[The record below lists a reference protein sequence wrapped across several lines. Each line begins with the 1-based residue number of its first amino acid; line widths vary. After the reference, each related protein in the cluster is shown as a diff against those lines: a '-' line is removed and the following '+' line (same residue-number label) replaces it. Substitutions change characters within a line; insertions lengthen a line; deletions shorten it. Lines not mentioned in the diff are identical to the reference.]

1 MDKNR
6 EEVTGLSEEE
16 LQKEAD
22 TVREMLEQSPN
33 LQEIEV
39 PEELERKLAER
50 IRKYEEEK
58 AIDAL
63 SEKDKEALRL
73 GRELQNKEN
82 NEKRDSKK
90 NKKIVHWPKN
100 WKVQF
105 AAAIGCVLVIG
116 SGIISVGGKNI
127 IVNVFDRKFGGGE
140 KTYVDTEESTLPTTE
155 EGMTEEEAY
164 AKIEETFGTKVVRM
178 VYAPENTEFLELQ
191 MDEELQEAILYY
203 SIDNKTFS
211 YRIVFPYAVSSV
223 GVEIQDKLVQEYE
236 LNLSEVESKIMVYD
250 VPNTKEDQYIAQFT
264 YERNEYFLQ
273 GIIEQQEFEKILKNL
288 NFFSE

>member
-22 TVREMLEQSPN
+22 TVREMLEQSPD

-73 GRELQNKEN
+73 GRELQEKESS
-82 NEKRDSKK
+82 EKRDSKK
-90 NKKIVHWPKN
+90 NKKAVRWPKS

-105 AAAIGCVLVIG
+105 AAAIGCVLIIG

-140 KTYVDTEESTLPTTE
+140 KTYVDTEEIE
-155 EGMTEEEAY
+155 YEGEMTEEEAY
-164 AKIEETFGTKVVRM
+164 AKVEETFGTKVVQI
-178 VYAPENTEFLELQ
+178 VDKPLNTQFLEVQ
-191 MDEELQEAILYY
+191 IDRELQEAIFYY
-203 SIDNKTFS
+203 EVNDNILA
-211 YRIVFPYAVSSV
+211 YRIEFPYSESSK
-223 GVEIQDKLVQEYE
+223 GSEIQDELLQEYMIE
-236 LNLSEVESKIMVYD
+236 LPKVVVKVSEYGIKNIEIKEFEAEFSYKNSK
-250 VPNTKEDQYIAQFT
+250 
-264 YERNEYFLQ
+264 YFLV
-273 GIIEQQEFEKILKNL
+273 GLMEQDEFEKIVKNL
-288 NFFSE
+288 NFF

>member
-22 TVREMLEQSPN
+22 TVREMLEQSPD

-73 GRELQNKEN
+73 GRELQEKESS
-82 NEKRDSKK
+82 EKRDSKK
-90 NKKIVHWPKN
+90 NKKAVRWPKS

-105 AAAIGCVLVIG
+105 AAAIGCVLIIG

-140 KTYVDTEESTLPTTE
+140 KTYVNTEEIE
-155 EGMTEEEAY
+155 YEGEMTEEEAY
-164 AKIEETFGTKVVRM
+164 TKVEEKFGKVVRIADKPKNM
-178 VYAPENTEFLELQ
+178 KFLE
-191 MDEELQEAILYY
+191 MELREDIQEVILYY
-203 SIDNKTFS
+203 SVNERVLSFRIEFPYSESSSGIEIEDKLIEEYTITLPETNVLISK
-211 YRIVFPYAVSSV
+211 YRILDT
-223 GVEIQDKLVQEYE
+223 E
-236 LNLSEVESKIMVYD
+236 EVEF
-250 VPNTKEDQYIAQFT
+250 IAQFT
-264 YERNEYFLQ
+264 YKNNKYFLT
-273 GIIEQQEFEKILKNL
+273 GIIKQDEFEKIVKNL
-288 NFFSE
+288 FFF

>member
-22 TVREMLEQSPN
+22 TVREMLEQSPD

-39 PEELERKLAER
+39 PEELERKLAEK

-73 GRELQNKEN
+73 GRELQEKES
-82 NEKRDSKK
+82 NENRASKK
-90 NKKIVHWPKN
+90 NKKAVRWPKS

-105 AAAIGCVLVIG
+105 AAAIGCVLIIG

-140 KTYVDTEESTLPTTE
+140 KTYVNTEEIEYEGEMTE
-155 EGMTEEEAY
+155 EEEAY
-164 AKIEETFGTKVVRM
+164 AKIEETFGAKVVRIDGK
-178 VYAPENTEFLELQ
+178 PPNTQFLGMEL
-191 MDEELQEAILYY
+191 EKEVQETILYY
-203 SIDNKTFS
+203 SVDKKILSFRIEFPYTKSSSGIEIRDELIRKYTIALS
-211 YRIVFPYAVSSV
+211 ETDVLITEYRI
-223 GVEIQDKLVQEYE
+223 QDTGEYE
-236 LNLSEVESKIMVYD
+236 YIGQFMYKNSK
-250 VPNTKEDQYIAQFT
+250 
-264 YERNEYFLQ
+264 YFLT
-273 GIIEQQEFEKILKNL
+273 GIMEQEEFEEIVKNL
-288 NFFSE
+288 NFF

>member
-22 TVREMLEQSPN
+22 TVREMLEQSPD

-73 GRELQNKEN
+73 GRELQEKESSG
-82 NEKRDSKK
+82 KRDPKK
-90 NKKIVHWPKN
+90 NKKSVHRPKN

-105 AAAIGCVLVIG
+105 AAVIACVLVFG

-140 KTYVDTEESTLPTTE
+140 KTYVDTEEIELNTE
-155 EGMTEEEAY
+155 LTEEEAY
-164 AKIEETFGTKVVRM
+164 AKVEETFGTKVVRM
-178 VYAPENTEFLELQ
+178 VYKPENTVFLEVQ
-191 MDEELQEAILYY
+191 IHKDLQEAIFYY
-203 SIDNKTFS
+203 KVNDKTMS
-211 YRIVFPYAVSSV
+211 YRIEFPYSESSG
-223 GVEIQDKLVQEYE
+223 GVEIQDELLQEYMIKLPKVVVE
-236 LNLSEVESKIMVYD
+236 ISEYKVPSIKIQ
-250 VPNTKEDQYIAQFT
+250 EFEAQFS
-264 YERNEYFLQ
+264 YKNSKYFLI
-273 GIIEQQEFEKILKNL
+273 GLIEQNEFEKIVKNL
-288 NFFSE
+288 NFF

>member
-73 GRELQNKEN
+73 GRELQEKESS
-82 NEKRDSKK
+82 EKRDSKK
-90 NKKIVHWPKN
+90 NKKAVRWPKS

-105 AAAIGCVLVIG
+105 AAAIGCVLIIG

-127 IVNVFDRKFGGGE
+127 IVNVFERKFGGGE
-140 KTYVDTEESTLPTTE
+140 KTYVDTDESTLPTTE

-164 AKIEETFGTKVVRM
+164 AKIEETFGTKVVQM
-178 VYAPENTEFLELQ
+178 AYAPLNTEFLEIDIDKKLK
-191 MDEELQEAILYY
+191 EALVYY
-203 SIDNKTFS
+203 LVDGKVFS
-211 YRIVFPYAVSSV
+211 YRVVARYVESSV
-223 GVEIQDKLVQEYE
+223 GIEMKDTLLREYTLKLPETEILISEY
-236 LNLSEVESKIMVYD
+236 KIDHTGEMEY
-250 VPNTKEDQYIAQFT
+250 TAQFT
-264 YERNEYFLQ
+264 YKNSKYFLA
-273 GIIEQQEFEKILKNL
+273 GVMEQEEFEKIIKNL
-288 NFFSE
+288 NFF

>member
-22 TVREMLEQSPN
+22 TVREMLEQSPD

-39 PEELERKLAER
+39 PEELERKLAEK

-73 GRELQNKEN
+73 GRELQEKES
-82 NEKRDSKK
+82 NENRASKK
-90 NKKIVHWPKN
+90 NKKAVRWPKS

-105 AAAIGCVLVIG
+105 AAAIGCVLIIG

-140 KTYVDTEESTLPTTE
+140 KTYVDTDEIALNTE
-155 EGMTEEEAY
+155 LTEEEAY
-164 AKIEETFGTKVVRM
+164 ARVEETFGTKVVQMAYVPRK
-178 VYAPENTEFLELQ
+178 TEFLELKLEQ
-191 MDEELQEAILYY
+191 KLQEAVLYY
-203 SIDNKTFS
+203 SVKNKIVT
-211 YRIVFPYAVSSV
+211 YRIEFPYTESSS
-223 GVEIQDKLVQEYE
+223 GVEIQDQLVKEYIIE
-236 LNLSEVESKIMVYD
+236 LPETDIEISEYRIKDTGEL
-250 VPNTKEDQYIAQFT
+250 EYIAQFMYKNSKYT
-264 YERNEYFLQ
+264 LILQ
-273 GIIEQQEFEKILKNL
+273 YL
-288 NFFSE
+288 

>member
-50 IRKYEEEK
+50 IQKYEEEK

-105 AAAIGCVLVIG
+105 AAVIGCVLVIG

-140 KTYVDTEESTLPTTE
+140 KTYVNTEEIE
-155 EGMTEEEAY
+155 YEGEMTEEEAY
-164 AKIEETFGTKVVRM
+164 AKVEETFGTKVVRM
-178 VYAPENTEFLELQ
+178 VYKPENTVFLEAEIHK
-191 MDEELQEAILYY
+191 DLQEAILYY
-203 SIDNKTFS
+203 KVNDNTMS
-211 YRIVFPYAVSSV
+211 YRIEFPYSESSG
-223 GVEIQDKLVQEYE
+223 GVEIQDELLEEYKIELLEAVVEITEYRIPNIQMQEFE
-236 LNLSEVESKIMVYD
+236 
-250 VPNTKEDQYIAQFT
+250 AQFS
-264 YERNEYFLQ
+264 YKNSRYFLIGLMKQ
-273 GIIEQQEFEKILKNL
+273 EEFEKIVKNL
-288 NFFSE
+288 NFF

>member
-22 TVREMLEQSPN
+22 TVREMLEQSPD

-58 AIDAL
+58 AIDGL

-73 GRELQNKEN
+73 GRELQEKESS
-82 NEKRDSKK
+82 EKRDSKK
-90 NKKIVHWPKN
+90 NKKAVRWPKS

-105 AAAIGCVLVIG
+105 AAAIGCVLIIG

-127 IVNVFDRKFGGGE
+127 IVNVFERKFGGGE
-140 KTYVDTEESTLPTTE
+140 KTYVDTDEIALNTE
-155 EGMTEEEAY
+155 LTEEEAY
-164 AKIEETFGTKVVRM
+164 ARVEEAFGTKVVRIE
-178 VYAPENTEFLELQ
+178 YKPKNTKFLEIALN
-191 MDEELQEAILYY
+191 EELQEVTLYY
-203 SIDNKTFS
+203 LIDDKVLSF
-211 YRIVFPYAVSSV
+211 RIEFPYSNSSS
-223 GVEIQDKLVQEYE
+223 GMEIQDELAEEYILELTNANVKISKFKIQDTKELEYE
-236 LNLSEVESKIMVYD
+236 
-250 VPNTKEDQYIAQFT
+250 ACFT
-264 YERNEYFLQ
+264 YKNSKYFLTGVMKQ
-273 GIIEQQEFEKILKNL
+273 EEFEKIVKNL
-288 NFFSE
+288 NFF

>member
-90 NKKIVHWPKN
+90 NKKIVHWSKS

-105 AAAIGCVLVIG
+105 AAIIACVLVIG

-164 AKIEETFGTKVVRM
+164 ARVEETFGTKVVRI
-178 VYAPENTEFLELQ
+178 AGKPQNTQFLGMEL
-191 MDEELQEAILYY
+191 EKEVQETILYY
-203 SIDNKTFS
+203 SVDKKILSF
-211 YRIVFPYAVSSV
+211 RIEFPYTKSSS
-223 GVEIQDKLVQEYE
+223 GIEIRDELIREYTIA
-236 LNLSEVESKIMVYD
+236 LSETEVLITEYRVRDTGEHEYIGQFMYKNSK
-250 VPNTKEDQYIAQFT
+250 
-264 YERNEYFLQ
+264 YFLT
-273 GIIEQQEFEKILKNL
+273 GIMEQEEFEKIVKNL
-288 NFFSE
+288 NFF

>member
-22 TVREMLEQSPN
+22 TVREMLEQSPD

-58 AIDAL
+58 AIDGL

-73 GRELQNKEN
+73 GRELQEKESS
-82 NEKRDSKK
+82 EKRDSKK
-90 NKKIVHWPKN
+90 NKKAVRWPKS

-105 AAAIGCVLVIG
+105 AAAIGCVLIIG

-140 KTYVDTEESTLPTTE
+140 KTYVDTDESTLPTTE
-155 EGMTEEEAY
+155 EGMTEEKAY
-164 AKIEETFGTKVVRM
+164 AKIEETFGTKVVRLSEL
-178 VYAPENTEFLELQ
+178 PNHTRFLELQ
-191 MDEELQEAILYY
+191 LQKELQEAILYY
-203 SIDNKTFS
+203 SGKEKMFS
-211 YRIVFPYAVSSV
+211 FRIVFPYSESSS
-223 GVEIQDKLVQEYE
+223 GVVIQDELLREYVI
-236 LNLSEVESKIMVYD
+236 NLPETDVFVSEYSVSDLE
-250 VPNTKEDQYIAQFT
+250 EAEYIAQFT
-264 YERNEYFLQ
+264 YKNNKYFFS
-273 GIIEQQEFEKILKNL
+273 GIMEKDEFEKIVKNL
-288 NFFSE
+288 IFF

>member
-73 GRELQNKEN
+73 GRELQEKESS
-82 NEKRDSKK
+82 EKRDSKK
-90 NKKIVHWPKN
+90 NKKAVRWPKS

-140 KTYVDTEESTLPTTE
+140 KTYVDTEETTLPTTE

-164 AKIEETFGTKVVRM
+164 AKVEETFGTKVVRI
-178 VYAPENTEFLELQ
+178 AGKPQNTQFLGMEL
-191 MDEELQEAILYY
+191 EKEVQETILYY
-203 SIDNKTFS
+203 SVDKKILSF
-211 YRIVFPYAVSSV
+211 RIEFPYTKSSS
-223 GVEIQDKLVQEYE
+223 GIEIRDELIREYTIA
-236 LNLSEVESKIMVYD
+236 LSETEVLISEYRVRD
-250 VPNTKEDQYIAQFT
+250 TGEHEYIGQFT
-264 YERNEYFLQ
+264 YKNNKYFLT
-273 GIIEQQEFEKILKNL
+273 GIMEQEEFEKIVKNL
-288 NFFSE
+288 FF

>member
-22 TVREMLEQSPN
+22 TVREMLEQSPD

-58 AIDAL
+58 AIDGL

-73 GRELQNKEN
+73 GRELQEKEN
-82 NEKRDSKK
+82 SEKRDSKK
-90 NKKIVHWPKN
+90 NKKAVRWPKS

-105 AAAIGCVLVIG
+105 AAAIGCVLIIG

-140 KTYVDTEESTLPTTE
+140 KTYVDTDEIVVNTE
-155 EGMTEEEAY
+155 LTEEEAY
-164 AKIEETFGTKVVRM
+164 AKVEETFGTKVVRM
-178 VYAPENTEFLELQ
+178 VYKPENTVFLEVQ
-191 MDEELQEAILYY
+191 IHKDLQEAIFYY
-203 SIDNKTFS
+203 KVNDKTMS
-211 YRIVFPYAVSSV
+211 YRIEFPYSESSG
-223 GVEIQDKLVQEYE
+223 GVEIQDELLQEYMIKLPKVVVE
-236 LNLSEVESKIMVYD
+236 ISEYKVPSIKIQ
-250 VPNTKEDQYIAQFT
+250 EFEAQFS
-264 YERNEYFLQ
+264 YKNSKYFLI
-273 GIIEQQEFEKILKNL
+273 GLMEQDEFEKIVKNL
-288 NFFSE
+288 NFF

>member
-22 TVREMLEQSPN
+22 TVREMLEQSPD

-39 PEELERKLAER
+39 PEELERKLAEK

-73 GRELQNKEN
+73 GRELQEKES
-82 NEKRDSKK
+82 NENRASKK
-90 NKKIVHWPKN
+90 NKKAVRWPKS

-105 AAAIGCVLVIG
+105 AAAIGCVLIIG

-164 AKIEETFGTKVVRM
+164 AKIEETFGTKVVQM
-178 VYAPENTEFLELQ
+178 AYAPLNTEFLEIDIDKKLK
-191 MDEELQEAILYY
+191 EALVYY
-203 SIDNKTFS
+203 LVDGKVFS
-211 YRIVFPYAVSSV
+211 YRVVARYVESSV
-223 GVEIQDKLVQEYE
+223 GIEMKDTLLREYTLKLPETEILISEY
-236 LNLSEVESKIMVYD
+236 KIDHTGEMEY
-250 VPNTKEDQYIAQFT
+250 TAQFT
-264 YERNEYFLQ
+264 YKNSKYFLA
-273 GIIEQQEFEKILKNL
+273 GVMEQDEFEKIIKNL
-288 NFFSE
+288 NFF

>member
-22 TVREMLEQSPN
+22 TVREMLEQSPD

-58 AIDAL
+58 AIDGL

-73 GRELQNKEN
+73 GRELQEKESS
-82 NEKRDSKK
+82 EKRASKK
-90 NKKIVHWPKN
+90 NKKAVRWPKN

-105 AAAIGCVLVIG
+105 AAAIGCVLIIG

-140 KTYVDTEESTLPTTE
+140 KTYVDTDEIALNTE
-155 EGMTEEEAY
+155 LTEEEAY
-164 AKIEETFGTKVVRM
+164 AKVEETFGTKVVRM
-178 VYAPENTEFLELQ
+178 VYAPENTKFLELQ
-191 MDEELQEAILYY
+191 IDEELQEAILYY
-203 SIDNKTFS
+203 KVNDSTMS
-211 YRIVFPYAVSSV
+211 YRIEFPYSESSG
-223 GVEIQDKLVQEYE
+223 GVEIQDELLQEYMIE
-236 LNLSEVESKIMVYD
+236 LPKVVVEISEYKIQNIKKQEFEAKFSYKNSK
-250 VPNTKEDQYIAQFT
+250 
-264 YERNEYFLQ
+264 YFLI
-273 GIIEQQEFEKILKNL
+273 GLMEQDEFEKIVKNL
-288 NFFSE
+288 NFF

>member
-22 TVREMLEQSPN
+22 TVREMLEQSPD

-73 GRELQNKEN
+73 GRELQEKES
-82 NEKRDSKK
+82 NENRASKK
-90 NKKIVHWPKN
+90 NKKAVRWPKS

-105 AAAIGCVLVIG
+105 AAVIACVLVIG

-127 IVNVFDRKFGGGE
+127 IVNVFDRKFDGGE
-140 KTYVDTEESTLPTTE
+140 KTYVDTDEIALNTE
-155 EGMTEEEAY
+155 LTEEEAY
-164 AKIEETFGTKVVRM
+164 ARVEEAFGTKVVRM
-178 VYAPENTEFLELQ
+178 VYAPENTEF
-191 MDEELQEAILYY
+191 
-203 SIDNKTFS
+203 
-211 YRIVFPYAVSSV
+211 
-223 GVEIQDKLVQEYE
+223 
-236 LNLSEVESKIMVYD
+236 
-250 VPNTKEDQYIAQFT
+250 
-264 YERNEYFLQ
+264 
-273 GIIEQQEFEKILKNL
+273 
-288 NFFSE
+288 

>member
-22 TVREMLEQSPN
+22 TVREMLEQSPD

-73 GRELQNKEN
+73 GRELQEKESS
-82 NEKRDSKK
+82 EKRTSKK
-90 NKKIVHWPKN
+90 NKKAVRWPKN

-105 AAAIGCVLVIG
+105 AAAIGCVLIIG

-140 KTYVDTEESTLPTTE
+140 KTYVDTDEIALNTE
-155 EGMTEEEAY
+155 LTEEEAY
-164 AKIEETFGTKVVRM
+164 ARVEETFGTKVVRM
-178 VYAPENTEFLELQ
+178 VYKPENTVFLEAQ
-191 MDEELQEAILYY
+191 IHKELQEAILYY
-203 SIDNKTFS
+203 KINDKTMC
-211 YRIVFPYAVSSV
+211 YRIEFPYSESSR
-223 GVEIQDKLVQEYE
+223 GVEIQDELLQEYILE
-236 LNLSEVESKIMVYD
+236 LPKVVVEVSKYRI
-250 VPNTKEDQYIAQFT
+250 PNVEIQEFEAQFS
-264 YERNEYFLQ
+264 YRNSKYFLI
-273 GIIEQQEFEKILKNL
+273 GMMEQEEFEKIIKNL
-288 NFFSE
+288 YFF

>member
-22 TVREMLEQSPN
+22 TVREMLEQSPD

-73 GRELQNKEN
+73 GRELQEKESS
-82 NEKRDSKK
+82 EKRDSKK
-90 NKKIVHWPKN
+90 NKKAVRWPKS

-105 AAAIGCVLVIG
+105 AAVIACVLVIG

-140 KTYVDTEESTLPTTE
+140 KTYVDTDESTLPTTE

-164 AKIEETFGTKVVRM
+164 AKIEETFGTKVVQM
-178 VYAPENTEFLELQ
+178 AYAPLNTEFLEIDIDKKLK
-191 MDEELQEAILYY
+191 EALVYY
-203 SIDNKTFS
+203 LVDGKVFS
-211 YRIVFPYAVSSV
+211 YRVVARYVESSV
-223 GVEIQDKLVQEYE
+223 GIEMKDTLLREYTLKLPETEILISEY
-236 LNLSEVESKIMVYD
+236 KIDHTGEMEY
-250 VPNTKEDQYIAQFT
+250 TAQFT
-264 YERNEYFLQ
+264 YKNSKYFLA
-273 GIIEQQEFEKILKNL
+273 GVMEQEEFEKIIKNL
-288 NFFSE
+288 NFF

>member
-22 TVREMLEQSPN
+22 TVREMLEQSPD

-73 GRELQNKEN
+73 GRELQEKESS
-82 NEKRDSKK
+82 EKRDSKK
-90 NKKIVHWPKN
+90 NKKAVRWPKS

-105 AAAIGCVLVIG
+105 AAAIGCVLIIG

-140 KTYVDTEESTLPTTE
+140 KTYVDTDEIVVNTE
-155 EGMTEEEAY
+155 LTEEEAY
-164 AKIEETFGTKVVRM
+164 ARVEEAFGAKIVQMAYVPRK
-178 VYAPENTEFLELQ
+178 TEFLELKLEQ
-191 MDEELQEAILYY
+191 KLQEAVLYY
-203 SIDNKTFS
+203 SVKNKIVT
-211 YRIVFPYAVSSV
+211 YRIEFPYTESSS
-223 GVEIQDKLVQEYE
+223 GVEIQDQLVKEYIIE
-236 LNLSEVESKIMVYD
+236 LPETDIEISEYRIKDTGEL
-250 VPNTKEDQYIAQFT
+250 EYIAQFM
-264 YERNEYFLQ
+264 YKNSKYFLA
-273 GIIEQQEFEKILKNL
+273 GVMEQKEFEKIVKNL
-288 NFFSE
+288 NFF

>member
-73 GRELQNKEN
+73 GRELQEKESS
-82 NEKRDSKK
+82 EKRDSKK
-90 NKKIVHWPKN
+90 NKKAVRWPKS

-105 AAAIGCVLVIG
+105 AAAIGCVLIIG

-127 IVNVFDRKFGGGE
+127 IVNVFERKFGGGE
-140 KTYVDTEESTLPTTE
+140 KTYVDTDESTLPTTE

-164 AKIEETFGTKVVRM
+164 AKIEETFGTKVVQM
-178 VYAPENTEFLELQ
+178 AYAPLNTEFLEIDIDKKLK
-191 MDEELQEAILYY
+191 EALVYY
-203 SIDNKTFS
+203 LVDGKVFS
-211 YRIVFPYAVSSV
+211 YRVVARYVESSV
-223 GVEIQDKLVQEYE
+223 GIEMKDTLLREYTLKLPETEILISEY
-236 LNLSEVESKIMVYD
+236 KIDHTGEMEY
-250 VPNTKEDQYIAQFT
+250 TAQFT
-264 YERNEYFLQ
+264 YKNSKYFLT
-273 GIIEQQEFEKILKNL
+273 GITEQEEFERIVKNL
-288 NFFSE
+288 NFF

>member
-22 TVREMLEQSPN
+22 TVREMLEQSPD

-39 PEELERKLAER
+39 PEELERKLAEK

-73 GRELQNKEN
+73 GRELQEKES
-82 NEKRDSKK
+82 NENRASKK
-90 NKKIVHWPKN
+90 NKKAVRWPKS

-105 AAAIGCVLVIG
+105 AAAIGCVLIIG

-140 KTYVDTEESTLPTTE
+140 KTYVDTDEIALNTE
-155 EGMTEEEAY
+155 LTEEEAY
-164 AKIEETFGTKVVRM
+164 AKVEEIFGTKVVQI
-178 VYAPENTEFLELQ
+178 VDKPINTQFLEVQ
-191 MDEELQEAILYY
+191 INRELQEAIFYY
-203 SIDNKTFS
+203 KVNDNIMTYRIEFTYSESSRGVGIQDELLQKYRIDLPDDVVEVSVYRVPNIEIREFEAKFS
-211 YRIVFPYAVSSV
+211 Y
-223 GVEIQDKLVQEYE
+223 K
-236 LNLSEVESKIMVYD
+236 NSK
-250 VPNTKEDQYIAQFT
+250 
-264 YERNEYFLQ
+264 YFLM
-273 GIIEQQEFEKILKNL
+273 GLMEQEEFEKIIKNL
-288 NFFSE
+288 NFF

>member
-22 TVREMLEQSPN
+22 TVREMLEQSPD

-73 GRELQNKEN
+73 GRELQEKESS
-82 NEKRDSKK
+82 EKRDSKK
-90 NKKIVHWPKN
+90 NKKAVRWPKS

-105 AAAIGCVLVIG
+105 AAAIGCVLIIG

-140 KTYVDTEESTLPTTE
+140 KTYVNTEEIE
-155 EGMTEEEAY
+155 YEGEMTEEEAY
-164 AKIEETFGTKVVRM
+164 AKVEETFGTKVVQI
-178 VYAPENTEFLELQ
+178 VDKPLNTQFLEVQ
-191 MDEELQEAILYY
+191 IDRELQEAIFYY
-203 SIDNKTFS
+203 EVNDNILA
-211 YRIVFPYAVSSV
+211 YRIEFPYSESSK
-223 GVEIQDKLVQEYE
+223 GSEIQDELLQEYMIE
-236 LNLSEVESKIMVYD
+236 LPKVVVKVSEYGIKNIEIKEFEAEFSYKNSK
-250 VPNTKEDQYIAQFT
+250 
-264 YERNEYFLQ
+264 YFLV
-273 GIIEQQEFEKILKNL
+273 GLMEQDEFEKIVKNL
-288 NFFSE
+288 NFF